1 MSEEAEAPSLDLDP
15 GVKLEVPVPDPNHV
29 FNAADI
35 VKKKGWPKGKSR
47 KPQPQ
52 IAPRQLLNKPQE
64 GESVEHSLIRRLL
77 NAAKAR
83 TQLATIIPDQCT
95 GCVNQHK
102 MGIRRMPVCD
112 CVCHQARAWLADP
125 KNK

>member
-1 MSEEAEAPSLDLDP
+1 MSDEAPNLDLGD
-15 GVKLEVPVPDPNHV
+15 GVVLETPASDPNKI
-29 FNAADI
+29 FNSNDLTP
-35 VKKKGWPKGKSR
+35 KHKGWPKGKSR